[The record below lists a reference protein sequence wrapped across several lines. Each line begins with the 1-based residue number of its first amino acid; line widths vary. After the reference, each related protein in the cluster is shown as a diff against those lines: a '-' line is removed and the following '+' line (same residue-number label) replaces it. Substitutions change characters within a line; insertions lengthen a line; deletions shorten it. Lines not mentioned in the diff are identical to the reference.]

1 MLRRLDRWGRLS
13 ALQLQPVAT
22 PARKRRHGVDYM
34 DEKRLGM
41 IVKAEQKQAE
51 ARVHRKGCP

>member
-13 ALQLQPVAT
+13 ALQLQPVTT

-41 IVKAEQKQAE
+41 IVKAEQKQAG
-51 ARVHRKGCP
+51 ART